1 MGEPVIMCVR
11 LERENSCFKNTH
23 IDRTYEKCG
32 FSSGF
37 LCSKSITSQKKYCH
51 TTQNTPLSGNNAMK
65 FSTQVSEAHT
75 AARVKGPDAAD
86 FDHEACFD
94 QKLALRRFN
103 NFFRTRHGLLFSKRA
118 ADAEGT

>member
-1 MGEPVIMCVR
+1 
-11 LERENSCFKNTH
+11 
-23 IDRTYEKCG
+23 
-32 FSSGF
+32 
-37 LCSKSITSQKKYCH
+37 
-51 TTQNTPLSGNNAMK
+51 MK

-118 ADAEGT
+118 ADAEGTCTMFYGKGKYSC